1 MLTLEPA
8 EMVRAAGR
16 LTELVFTHEYGN
28 VPWLLVRLAPG
39 DNELAAALHAAD
51 ANAAAVRPPGQ
62 IAFHTEAVSE
72 GPLRLKRN
80 GAPPADPERTS
91 LIQSLGNE
99 RYHVVPVSKRTDVD
113 AVFGERVSIG
123 RALNKDIVLRHT
135 SISKFHA
142 YFHQTEPDRCT
153 LADADSK
160 NGTLVNGTRLK
171 PKDPVEVAS
180 GDRVTFGSIST
191 VVLDARG
198 LWRVLRAR

>member
-1 MLTLEPA
+1 MLTLEPS
-8 EMVRAAGR
+8 ELVRAAGR
-16 LTELVFTHEYGN
+16 LTELVFSHEYGN
-28 VPWLLVRLAPG
+28 VPWLLVRIAPG

-62 IAFHTEAVSE
+62 IAFHTEALTDT
-72 GPLRLKRN
+72 PIRLNRD
-80 GAPPADPERTS
+80 GAAAADPDRTS
-91 LIQSLGNE
+91 LIRSLGNE

-113 AVFGERVSIG
+113 AVFGDRISIG

-142 YFHQTEPDRCT
+142 YFHQYEPDRCV

-160 NGTLVNGTRLK
+160 NGTVVNGTRLK
-171 PKDPVEVAS
+171 PKDPIEVAN

-191 VVLDARG
+191 VVLDARA